1 MLSASVQQEVV
12 RNVAVSIGY
21 YRTWFGNLTV
31 AQNTAIP
38 PTGYDQYCVTPPAST
53 AYPGVGGTQM
63 CNLYDPQPQYQG
75 LASYLVQKASNFGK
89 ESDVYT
95 GFDAIVN
102 ARFHGLILQG
112 GMTAGHEV
120 TNYCVQVNSP
130 QDLVWYSNPSPS
142 ATTTSILEFANNNA
156 TNTSSVQGNITA
168 LVNDAV
174 PCRINPP
181 WYQNLQFKMIAV
193 YTLPWWKIKLSANEQ
208 NLPSIPLQGTYSYRC
223 STAATCASAGV
234 QFLPNSNGH
243 TTFTGNPTNKVE
255 VLTPQTVFPF
265 GRDNQLDFRLAK
277 DIHITE
283 RWKIEPTADFYNV
296 LNANPILTIGTGYNT
311 SAPGTPGAWRNVTSL
326 LPGRLIKFGLHLD
339 F

>member
-1 MLSASVQQEVV
+1 M
-12 RNVAVSIGY
+12 
-21 YRTWFGNLTV
+21 TV
-31 AQNTAIP
+31 AQNTIP
-38 PTGYDQYCVTPPAST
+38 TTGYDQYCVTPPAST
-53 AYPGVGGTQM
+53 AYPGVGGTPL

-89 ESDVYT
+89 VSDVYT
-95 GFDAIVN
+95 GVDAIVN
-102 ARFHGLILQG
+102 ARFHGLLLQG
-112 GMTAGHEV
+112 GVTAGHEV

-142 ATTTSILEFANNNA
+142 ATTTSILEFNNNNA
-156 TNTSSVQGNITA
+156 TNISSVQGNITP
-168 LVNDAV
+168 LVNDAA

-208 NLPSIPLQGTYSYRC
+208 NLPSIPLQATYSFK
-223 STAATCASAGV
+223 SANV
-234 QFLPNSNGH
+234 SFINPVAGH
-243 TTFTGNPTNKVE
+243 TTLVGCATCKVE
-255 VLTPQTVFPF
+255 ALTPQTIFPF

-277 DIHITE
+277 DIFITE

-296 LNANPILTIGTGYNT
+296 LNANPILTVGTAYNT